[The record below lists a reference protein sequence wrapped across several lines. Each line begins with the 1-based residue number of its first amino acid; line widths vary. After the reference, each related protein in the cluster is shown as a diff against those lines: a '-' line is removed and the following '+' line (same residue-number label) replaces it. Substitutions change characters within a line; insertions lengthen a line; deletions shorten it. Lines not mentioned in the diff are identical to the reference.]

1 MKTSLES
8 LEATR
13 TKKLAV
19 YFAMRKALTTATDSE
34 RRALEK
40 SSGELFTELA
50 ALAAD
55 CRAACPKARYSHF

>member
-8 LEATR
+8 LEAIR
-13 TKKLAV
+13 EQKLAV
-19 YFAMRKALTTATDSE
+19 YIETRKALHTATDSE

-50 ALAAD
+50 ELAAD
-55 CRAACPKARYSHF
+55 CRHACPKARYSHF